1 MNFLDY
7 EIVTGKWA
15 LHDFDGNILS
25 KLMTIVYSLHL
36 LQKAVNVPV
45 NAISPTS
52 ANHLQDKFFKLS
64 RLISGQLVE
73 TGLGK
78 IAASSHPEG
87 IAFCKNLLAHKFVVS
102 ILVIVCTGWLSL
114 FFLIKCFRAKV
125 VYNSVV
131 FVHLKWKL

>member
-7 EIVTGKWA
+7 KTVTGKWA
-15 LHDFDGNILS
+15 LHDFDGNTLS
-25 KLMTIVYSLHL
+25 KLMTTVYSLYL
-36 LQKAVNVPV
+36 LQKVVNIPV

-52 ANHLQDKFFKLS
+52 ADHLQDKFIKLS

-73 TGLGK
+73 TGHGK

-114 FFLIKCFRAKV
+114 LFIFS
-125 VYNSVV
+125 Y
-131 FVHLKWKL
+131 